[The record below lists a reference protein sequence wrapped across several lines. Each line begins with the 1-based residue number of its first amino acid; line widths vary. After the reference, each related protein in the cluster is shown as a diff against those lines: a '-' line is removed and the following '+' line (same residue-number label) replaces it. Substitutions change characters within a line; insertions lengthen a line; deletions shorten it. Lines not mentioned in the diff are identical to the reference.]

1 LKAHR
6 IMSAETDKDLTRT
19 KRYTRLALVSAFVL
33 AFLWPLGSF
42 FFWVCLGTT
51 TYFAFLA
58 YYYSPR
64 PKKFT
69 HTTNKSKPSQEEPS
83 PKNSYGKW
91 AKPLDGDPKKKI
103 QLTIFAISGIFIFI
117 VILIG
122 ILSPADSEV
131 PATED
136 TSVTDETADRLALQ
150 NDPNDV
156 NALTNVGNRFYS
168 IQQYDSAL
176 YYYERVLTLDS
187 RNTACL
193 HNKALVLYQKND
205 FAQSL
210 VWAKKCLSIDS
221 EYIDA
226 ILLIG
231 DGYYIQENYSTAI
244 TWYQQAYAK
253 GAHHSELLSV
263 MAFIYDKQNNQ
274 GEAIRFYK
282 ETLQQD
288 SSYVEAYTRL
298 AVLESSRKEWYRM
311 KAEQWK

>member
-1 LKAHR
+1 
-6 IMSAETDKDLTRT
+6 MSAETDKDLTRT

-51 TYFAFLA
+51 AYFAFLA
-58 YYYSPR
+58 YYFSPR
-64 PKKFT
+64 SKKFT
-69 HTTNKSKPSQEEPS
+69 HTTNQSKPSQEDPS
-83 PKNSYGKW
+83 PQNSYGKR
-91 AKPLDGDPKKKI
+91 AKPFDGDPKKKI
-103 QLTIFAISGIFIFI
+103 QLTIFAISGILIFI

-136 TSVTDETADRLALQ
+136 TSVPDETVDRLALQ

-156 NALTNVGNRFYS
+156 NALTNIGNRFYS

-193 HNKALVLYQKND
+193 HNKALVLYQKKD

-210 VWAKKCLSIDS
+210 IWAKKCLSIDS

-231 DGYYIQENYSTAI
+231 DGYYIQENYSEAI
-244 TWYQQAYAK
+244 VWYKQAYAK
-253 GAHHSELLSV
+253 GARHTDLLNV
-263 MAFIYDKQNNQ
+263 MAYIYDKQNNR
-274 GEAIRFYK
+274 GEATRLYK

-288 SSYVEAYTRL
+288 SSYAEAYERL
-298 AVLESSRKEWYRM
+298 SELDPARKDWYRT
-311 KAEQWK
+311 KAEQWKTR